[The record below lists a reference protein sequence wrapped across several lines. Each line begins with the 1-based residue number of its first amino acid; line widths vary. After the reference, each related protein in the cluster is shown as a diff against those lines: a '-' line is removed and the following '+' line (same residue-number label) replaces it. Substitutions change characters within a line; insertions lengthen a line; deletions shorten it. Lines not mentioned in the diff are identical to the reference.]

1 MEDARF
7 LVHIKTPFLS
17 SAMPYMVSPRD
28 IQKKKNSISTGNE
41 DKEGNMPKSQ
51 ELDPDIRLR
60 QMRNFE
66 YSYFKPN
73 NSCSISLPLTSS
85 VSPVL

>member
-7 LVHIKTPFLS
+7 LVHIKTLFLS
-17 SAMPYMVSPRD
+17 SVMPYIVSPRE
-28 IQKKKNSISTGNE
+28 IQKKNSISTGNE

-60 QMRNFE
+60 QTRNFE
-66 YSYFKPN
+66 YFYFKPN

-85 VSPVL
+85 VLVL

>member
-17 SAMPYMVSPRD
+17 SVMPYMVSPRF
-28 IQKKKNSISTGNE
+28 IQKKINFISTGNE

-60 QMRNFE
+60 QM
-66 YSYFKPN
+66 ST
-73 NSCSISLPLTSS
+73 LTSNQITL
-85 VSPVL
+85 VPCRYL